1 MGCGTSA
8 PLDPQQ
14 PTLKGTPAP
23 THEKGSASPSSEATK
38 VNRGRAPL
46 GWEGPQRAGK
56 LGLPVAPTS
65 SVLRQRSRPSS
76 STTSV
81 SASEDGRTVA
91 AVQHDGQPVILVNGR
106 SHLTVLVAP
115 PLHDK
120 PLAGHTDR
128 VNCCSVTPDGS
139 SAVSGSN
146 DKTLRLWD
154 LSTGKC
160 TRVMKGHTDLVLCCS
175 VTPDGSSAVSGSA
188 DNTLRLWDLSTG
200 KCTRVMEG
208 HTNWVR
214 CCSVTPDGSSAV
226 SGSEDYTLRIWD
238 LSTGKCTRV
247 MKGHTNS
254 VNCCSVTPDG
264 SSAVSGSWA
273 VSGSE
278 DYTLRVWDLR
288 TGECTRVMEGH
299 TSWVYCCSVT
309 PDGSSAVSGSTDKTL
324 RLWDLRTG
332 KCTRV
337 MEGHTG
343 WVYCCSVTPDGSSA
357 VWGSKD
363 STLRLWDLSTG
374 KCTRVMEGHTN
385 SVNCC
390 SVTPDGSSAVSGS
403 GDKTLRIWPI
413 CTTRALCC
421 ASSSLGASAAFI
433 YTEVTKGTT
442 GTGRSFLAQLQPQDR
457 SSYASNGKMS
467 PRCQVELQC
476 GAKAWVGCCF
486 ADQPGKTLVA
496 GASDGTLLILRG
508 VLSASSSSVPQTWK
522 AAGLVSTAMRCV
534 SAIQPSHGKDSV
546 IIVAGYA
553 NGSMTIWSTSSSS
566 RPEPKEPAV
575 LHTLNGHGGPVTT
588 CSFSPDAKL
597 LVSSGSEDNTVR
609 TWDLGTGE
617 PLNTALTLDPDL
629 GPLLSAALLAPEVL
643 ITCQSKSSSLL
654 VWHLGLGMPVARI
667 ATPNKT
673 LPPHQAQGSAK
684 TPAKSRNF
692 PRPRGYYRFFPNDD
706 GTPGKVLTS
715 NAAEFAL
722 ATAMVPTG
730 ALLTVRCSNGD
741 VEMWRLST
749 DFIRAVSGLSF
760 STAGDAGPGHT
771 GSADSALSML
781 AEAAAEAKEGSG
793 LDLKILLLAA
803 AAGGHNG
810 VVSNL
815 LKRPGT
821 DLSPTDRH
829 GNSALQLALQR
840 GAWNT
845 SALLIE
851 HYADAMPK
859 MLKQANRA
867 KETLM
872 HTAVAARAPPKV
884 TAALVK
890 AGCELENKE
899 DKVRCI
905 TTNVLSAL
913 KYLLCCLCS
922 IGRSEMV

>member
-65 SVLRQRSRPSS
+65 CDSI
-76 STTSV
+76 

-106 SHLTVLVAP
+106 SHLAVLVAP
-115 PLHDK
+115 PLQ
-120 PLAGHTDR
+120 PLAGHTDL

-139 SAVSGSN
+139 SAVSGSW

-160 TRVMKGHTDLVLCCS
+160 TRVMEGHTNSVFCCSVTPDGSSAVSGSRDKTLRLWDLSTGKCTRVMEGHTDSVRCCS

-188 DNTLRLWDLSTG
+188 DKTLRLWDLSTG
-200 KCTRVMEG
+200 KCTRAMEGHTNSVRCCSVTPDGSSAVSGCDDRTLRVWDLRTGECTRAMEGHTDWVRCCSVTPDGSSAVSGSKDNTLRLWDLRTGECTRVMKGHTHSVFCCSVTPDGSSAVSGSEDNTLRLWDLRTGECTRVMEG

-226 SGSEDYTLRIWD
+226 SGSAD
-238 LSTGKCTRV
+238 
-247 MKGHTNS
+247 N
-254 VNCCSVTPDG
+254 
-264 SSAVSGSWA
+264 
-273 VSGSE
+273 
-278 DYTLRVWDLR
+278 
-288 TGECTRVMEGH
+288 
-299 TSWVYCCSVT
+299 
-309 PDGSSAVSGSTDKTL
+309 TL
-324 RLWDLRTG
+324 RL
-332 KCTRV
+332 
-337 MEGHTG
+337 
-343 WVYCCSVTPDGSSA
+343 
-357 VWGSKD
+357 
-363 STLRLWDLSTG
+363 
-374 KCTRVMEGHTN
+374 
-385 SVNCC
+385 
-390 SVTPDGSSAVSGS
+390 
-403 GDKTLRIWPI
+403 WPI

-433 YTEVTKGTT
+433 CTEVMKGTT

-457 SSYASNGKMS
+457 SSYASNGEMS

-597 LVSSGSEDNTVR
+597 LVSSGSEDNAVR

-617 PLNTALTLDPDL
+617 PLNTVLTLDPDL

-684 TPAKSRNF
+684 TPAKSS
-692 PRPRGYYRFFPNDD
+692 
-706 GTPGKVLTS
+706 S

-793 LDLKILLLAA
+793 LDLKILLLVA

-859 MLKQANRA
+859 MLKHANRA